1 MAVPKVAAINDLSG
15 LGKCSLT
22 GGNTNFI
29 GMRSAAVPMPTAV
42 LSNQPLLKVI
52 QGLTC
57 RWICR

>member
-29 GMRSAAVPMPTAV
+29 GMRSAGG
-42 LSNQPLLKVI
+42 SNAYRSFEQSN
-52 QGLTC
+52 
-57 RWICR
+57 RF